1 MNSFTKNEIKKIVS
15 DLMKEMRDEIPVGVS
30 NRHIHLSQE
39 DFELL
44 FPGETLEPLKMLKQP
59 GEFAAK
65 QTLTLIGKKGKQ
77 EKVRILGPLRKRT
90 QVEIS
95 KTDARVLDI
104 DAPIRLSGNL
114 VDAGMVT
121 LKSDNNEVN
130 LRAAIVAKR
139 HIHMNPN
146 DLERFNL
153 KEADVLTVKLKTP
166 ERETIYKDVSI
177 RLGEKFI
184 LEMHIDTDEANAANV
199 TNSTKALLIRDEKME

>member
-95 KTDARVLDI
+95 KTDARVLGI

-199 TNSTKALLIRDEKME
+199 TNSTKALLIRDEKTE

>member
-95 KTDARVLDI
+95 KTDARVLGI

-146 DLERFNL
+146 DLERFKL
-153 KEADVLTVKLKTP
+153 KEDDVLTVKLKTP

-199 TNSTKALLIRDEKME
+199 TNSTKALLMRDEKME

>member
-95 KTDARVLDI
+95 KTDARVLGI

-153 KEADVLTVKLKTP
+153 KEDDVLTVKLKTP

-199 TNSTKALLIRDEKME
+199 TNSTKALLMRDEKME

>member
-1 MNSFTKNEIKKIVS
+1 MNNFTKNEIKKIVS

-95 KTDARVLDI
+95 KTDARVLGI

-121 LKSDNNEVN
+121 LKSVNNEVS

-153 KEADVLTVKLKTP
+153 KEDDVLTVKLKTP

-199 TNSTKALLIRDEKME
+199 TNSTKALLMRDEKME

>member
-1 MNSFTKNEIKKIVS
+1 MNNFTKNEIKKIVS

-95 KTDARVLDI
+95 KTDARVLGI

-153 KEADVLTVKLKTP
+153 KEDDVLTVKLKTP

-199 TNSTKALLIRDEKME
+199 TNSTKALLMRDEKME

>member
-95 KTDARVLDI
+95 KTDARVLGI

-153 KEADVLTVKLKTP
+153 KEDDVLTVKLKTP

-199 TNSTKALLIRDEKME
+199 TNSTKALLIRDKKME

>member
-90 QVEIS
+90 QVEKS
-95 KTDARVLDI
+95 KTDARVLGV

-153 KEADVLTVKLKTP
+153 KEDDVLTVKLKTP

>member
-1 MNSFTKNEIKKIVS
+1 MNNFTKNEIKKIVS

-95 KTDARVLDI
+95 KTDARVLGI

-114 VDAGMVT
+114 IDAGMVT

-153 KEADVLTVKLKTP
+153 KEDDVLTVKLKTP

-199 TNSTKALLIRDEKME
+199 TNSTKALLMRDEKME

>member
-1 MNSFTKNEIKKIVS
+1 MNNFTKNEIKKIVS
-15 DLMKEMRDEIPVGVS
+15 DLMKEMRNEIPVGVS

-95 KTDARVLDI
+95 KTDARVLGI

-121 LKSDNNEVN
+121 LKSDNNEVS

-153 KEADVLTVKLKTP
+153 KEDDVLTVKLKTP

>member
-1 MNSFTKNEIKKIVS
+1 MNNFTKNEIKKIVS

-44 FPGETLEPLKMLKQP
+44 FPGETLEHLKILKQP

-95 KTDARVLDI
+95 KTDARVLGI

-153 KEADVLTVKLKTP
+153 KEDDVLTVKLKTP

-199 TNSTKALLIRDEKME
+199 TNSTKALLMRDEKME

>member
-1 MNSFTKNEIKKIVS
+1 MNNFTKNEIKKIVS
-15 DLMKEMRDEIPVGVS
+15 DLMKEMRNEIPVGVS

-95 KTDARVLDI
+95 KTDARVLGI

-114 VDAGMVT
+114 VDAGIVT
-121 LKSDNNEVN
+121 LKSVNNEVS

-153 KEADVLTVKLKTP
+153 KEDDVLTVKLKTP

-199 TNSTKALLIRDEKME
+199 TNSTKALLMRDEKME

>member
-95 KTDARVLDI
+95 KTDARVLGV

-153 KEADVLTVKLKTP
+153 KEDDVLTVKLKTL

>member
-95 KTDARVLDI
+95 KTDARVLGI

>member
-95 KTDARVLDI
+95 KTDARVLGV

-153 KEADVLTVKLKTP
+153 KEDDVLTVKLKTP

>member
-1 MNSFTKNEIKKIVS
+1 MNNFTKNEIKKIVS

-95 KTDARVLDI
+95 KTDARVLGI

-114 VDAGMVT
+114 IDAGMVT
-121 LKSDNNEVN
+121 LKSVNNEVS

-139 HIHMNPN
+139 HIHMNHN

-153 KEADVLTVKLKTP
+153 KEDDVLTVKLKTP

-199 TNSTKALLIRDEKME
+199 TNSTKALLMRDEKME